1 MVIWHLA
8 VLAAYFVKGLAG
20 FGNTLIH
27 TGVMAFF
34 LDNAVITPV
43 DLLLT
48 SPANGVLL
56 WKHRACLDRRIWLPI
71 ALVSSA
77 FLVPGALLLRNMD
90 SRIVKL
96 IFGAVVIALSLDMLR
111 DRGPQRAAPR
121 RGEKILR
128 WVLVVASGI
137 LSGMFGVGA
146 LAAAVLEKITKD
158 SRGMKA
164 NAAAVFVVDNILRL
178 IIYAFTG
185 LLTGERLLQA
195 LALAPAMGAGLFLGI
210 RCAGRLSEKSVRL
223 CVICVLALSGVMLIV
238 NNL

>member
-146 LAAAVLEKITKD
+146 LAAAVLGKITKD

-210 RCAGRLSEKSVRL
+210 RCAGRLSEKAVRL